1 MKIKIAVF
9 FGGRSVE
16 HEVSVISALQAIDA
30 LDKDKYD
37 VLPIYISKTGQW
49 LTGDH
54 LLKVDNYKNLKQL
67 IADCDEIRVVP
78 HANGGSLIQVKEGL
92 FKKPLTH
99 KIDMA
104 FPILHGT
111 FGEDGAIQGVFE
123 LMGIPYV
130 GCNVLSSAVGMDKI
144 TSKMVLRQNGLPVLD
159 YEYFYLKDWLS
170 DEAGI
175 TRRIAQKLSYPLV
188 VKPADTGSSVGIS
201 KVDDASGLRD
211 AIEKAA
217 AFSRRIL
224 VEPMVTDLK
233 EINCS
238 VVGDY
243 EKAETSPC
251 EEPLR
256 SGEILSY
263 QDKYVADSTKGMS
276 GAKRKL
282 PADISEE
289 LSEQIKSLAIAT
301 FKALDCAGVA
311 RIDFLIDQQANNK
324 VYVNEINAIPGSLS
338 FYLWKAGG
346 KAYPELLDQMIS
358 VALKAQREKNS
369 VTYTYEEVNLFAGSL
384 QSLKLGKAK

>member
-30 LDKDKYD
+30 LDKQKYE
-37 VLPIYISKTGQW
+37 VLPVYISKTGRW

-67 IADCDEIRVVP
+67 IADCDEVRIVP
-78 HANGGSLIQVKEGL
+78 HADGGSLVQEREGL
-92 FKKPLTH
+92 FKKPLIH
-99 KIDMA
+99 QVDLA

-123 LMGIPYV
+123 LMGIAYV
-130 GCNVLSSAVGMDKI
+130 GCNVLSSAIGMDKI
-144 TSKMVLRQNGLPVLD
+144 TTKMVLRQNGLPVLD
-159 YEYFYLKDWLS
+159 YVYFYLKDWLS

-175 TRRIAQKLSYPLV
+175 TQKIGDSLTYPV
-188 VKPADTGSSVGIS
+188 IVKPADTGSSVGIS
-201 KVDDASGLRD
+201 KVNEVADLRD
-211 AIEKAA
+211 AVEKAA
-217 AFSRRIL
+217 SFSRRIL

-238 VVGDY
+238 VLGDY
-243 EKAETSPC
+243 ENAEASPC
-251 EEPLR
+251 EEPMR
-256 SGEILSY
+256 TGDILSY

-282 PADISEE
+282 PADLPEAMSR
-289 LSEQIKSLAIAT
+289 QIQDLAVAT

-311 RIDFLIDQQANNK
+311 RIDFLIDQKDNT

-346 KAYPELLDQMIS
+346 KTYPQLLDQMIS

>member
-30 LDKDKYD
+30 LDEEKYD
-37 VLPIYISKTGQW
+37 ILPVYITKSGQW

-54 LLKVDNYKNLKQL
+54 LLDVKNYKNLKQL
-67 IADCDEIRVVP
+67 IADSDELRIIP
-78 HANGGSLIQVKEGL
+78 HASTGKLVQERVGL
-92 FKKPLTH
+92 FKKPVIHQVDL
-99 KIDMA
+99 A

-130 GCNVLSSAVGMDKI
+130 GCNVLSSATGMDKVS
-144 TSKMVLRQNGLPVLD
+144 TKMILRQHGLPVLD
-159 YEYFYLKDWLS
+159 FVSFYLKDWLS
-170 DEAGI
+170 EEAHI
-175 TRRIAQKLSYPLV
+175 RQKIKETLVFPLI

-201 KVDDASGLRD
+201 KVNDEASLRE

-217 AFSRRIL
+217 SFSRRIL
-224 VEPMVTDLK
+224 VESMVTDLK

-238 VVGDY
+238 VLGDY
-243 EKAETSPC
+243 EEAEASLC

-263 QDKYVADSTKGMS
+263 QDKYVADSSKGMS
-276 GAKRKL
+276 GAKRRL
-282 PADISEE
+282 PADIPDEMANKI
-289 LSEQIKSLAIAT
+289 QKLAIAT

-311 RIDFLIDQQANNK
+311 RIDFLIDQKDNT
-324 VYVNEINAIPGSLS
+324 VYINEINAIPGSLS

-346 KAYPELLDQMIS
+346 KSYPQLLDKMIN
-358 VALKAQREKNS
+358 VALKAHREKNN
-369 VTYTYEEVNLFAGSL
+369 VTYTYEDVNLFAGSL
-384 QSLKLGKAK
+384 QSLKLGKGKG

>member
-30 LDKDKYD
+30 LDKQKYE
-37 VLPIYISKTGQW
+37 VLPVYISKTGRW
-49 LTGDH
+49 LSGAH
-54 LLKVDNYKNLKQL
+54 LLEVDNYKNLKEL
-67 IADCDEIRVVP
+67 IADSDEIRIVP
-78 HANGGSLIQVKEGL
+78 HADGGSLVQMKEGFL
-92 FKKPLTH
+92 KKPVMH
-99 KIDMA
+99 KIDLA

-130 GCNVLSSAVGMDKI
+130 GCNVLSSAIGMDKI
-144 TSKMVLRQNGLPVLD
+144 TTKMVLRHHDIPVLD
-159 YEYFYLKDWLS
+159 FVYFYLKDWLS

-175 TRRIAQKLSYPLV
+175 RQKIADQLSYPLI

-201 KVDDASGLRD
+201 KVTDTADLRD

-224 VEPMVTDLK
+224 IEPMVTDLK

-238 VVGDY
+238 VLGDY
-243 EKAETSPC
+243 ENAETSPC

-256 SGEILSY
+256 TGEILSY

-276 GAKRKL
+276 GAKRRL
-282 PADISEE
+282 PADLPEE
-289 LSEQIKSLAIAT
+289 MSRHIQKLAVAT

-311 RIDFLIDQQANNK
+311 RIDLLIDQKDNT

-346 KAYPELLDQMIS
+346 KSYPELLDGMIR
-358 VALKAQREKNS
+358 VALKTQREKNS

>member
-30 LDKDKYD
+30 LDKQKYD
-37 VLPIYISKTGQW
+37 VLPIYISKTGRW
-49 LTGDH
+49 MTGEH
-54 LLKVDNYKNLKQL
+54 LLKVDHYKNLKQL
-67 IADCDEIRVVP
+67 INDSDEVRIVP
-78 HANGGSLIQVKEGL
+78 HADGGSLVQEREGL
-92 FKKPLTH
+92 FKKPLVH
-99 KIDMA
+99 KVDLA

-144 TSKMVLRQNGLPVLD
+144 TTKMVLRQNGLPVLD
-159 YEYFYLKDWLS
+159 FVHFYLKDWLG
-170 DEAGI
+170 DEAGL
-175 TRRIAQKLSYPLV
+175 TQKIADTLQYPLI

-201 KVDDASGLRD
+201 KVNAPEHLRD
-211 AIEKAA
+211 AVEKAA
-217 AFSRRIL
+217 SFSRRIL

-238 VVGDY
+238 VLGDY
-243 EKAETSPC
+243 EKAEASPC

-256 SGEILSY
+256 TGEILSY

-282 PADISEE
+282 PADLPKATSERIQE
-289 LSEQIKSLAIAT
+289 LAIAT

-311 RIDFLIDQQANNK
+311 RIDFLIDQTDNTI
-324 VYVNEINAIPGSLS
+324 YVNEINAIPGSLS

-346 KAYPELLDQMIS
+346 KSYPELLDQMIS

>member
-30 LDKDKYD
+30 LDKQKYEI
-37 VLPIYISKTGQW
+37 LPVYISKTGRW

-67 IADCDEIRVVP
+67 IADCDEVRIVP
-78 HANGGSLIQVKEGL
+78 HADGGSLVQEREGL
-92 FKKPLTH
+92 FKKPLIH
-99 KIDMA
+99 KVDLA

-123 LMGIPYV
+123 LMGIAYV

-144 TSKMVLRQNGLPVLD
+144 TTKMVLRQNELPVLD
-159 YEYFYLKDWLS
+159 YVNFYLKDWLS
-170 DEAGI
+170 DEVAI
-175 TRRIAQKLSYPLV
+175 TQEIAEKLSYPLI
-188 VKPADTGSSVGIS
+188 VKPANTGSSVGIS
-201 KVDDASGLRD
+201 KVNEVDDLRD
-211 AIEKAA
+211 AVEKAA
-217 AFSRRIL
+217 SFSRRIL
-224 VEPMVTDLK
+224 VEPMVTNLK

-238 VVGDY
+238 VLGDY
-243 EKAETSPC
+243 EKAEASPC

-256 SGEILSY
+256 TGEILSY

-282 PADISEE
+282 PADLPEAMSKHIQE
-289 LSEQIKSLAIAT
+289 LAIAT

-311 RIDFLIDQQANNK
+311 RIDFLIDETDNS

-346 KAYPELLDQMIS
+346 KSYPQLLDQMIS

>member
-30 LDKDKYD
+30 LDKQKYEI
-37 VLPIYISKTGQW
+37 LPVYISKTGRW

-67 IADCDEIRVVP
+67 IGDADEVRIVP
-78 HANGGSLIQVKEGL
+78 HADGGSLVQEREGL
-92 FKKPLTH
+92 FKKPLVH
-99 KIDMA
+99 KVDLA

-144 TSKMVLRQNGLPVLD
+144 TTKMVLRQNELPVLD
-159 YEYFYLKDWLS
+159 YVNFYLKDWLS

-175 TRRIAQKLSYPLV
+175 TQKIADKLTYPLI

-201 KVDDASGLRD
+201 KVNEVSELRD
-211 AIEKAA
+211 AVEKAA
-217 AFSRRIL
+217 SFSRRIL
-224 VEPMVTDLK
+224 IEPMVVSLR

-238 VVGDY
+238 VLGDY
-243 EKAETSPC
+243 EKAEASPC

-256 SGEILSY
+256 TGEILSY

-282 PADISEE
+282 PADLPEE
-289 LSEQIKSLAIAT
+289 MSTYIQHLAIST

-311 RIDFLIDQQANNK
+311 RIDFLIDQKDNT

-346 KAYPELLDQMIS
+346 KSYPQLLDQMIS

-384 QSLKLGKAK
+384 QSLKLGKGK